1 MQNIKILIVDDQ
13 PVFRQGLASL
23 LGTISSEFN
32 VVGDVSGMEEAVPA
46 LKKLKPDIVI
56 MDINME
62 GGNGIALVRFIRTK
76 YPKVKPLVLSDSNDQ
91 GDLYKVIKAGA
102 FAYLLKKVKLDELA
116 DSIRLVLAGNSVLT
130 STLLGKLVAESA
142 RNEEVKYAFL
152 LTKREREIL
161 NFASQ
166 GYSNQE
172 IAERCYISLATVKSH
187 LRNIM
192 KKLQVNNRTKAVSLA
207 TTTGLLED

>member
-13 PVFRQGLASL
+13 PMFRQGLASL